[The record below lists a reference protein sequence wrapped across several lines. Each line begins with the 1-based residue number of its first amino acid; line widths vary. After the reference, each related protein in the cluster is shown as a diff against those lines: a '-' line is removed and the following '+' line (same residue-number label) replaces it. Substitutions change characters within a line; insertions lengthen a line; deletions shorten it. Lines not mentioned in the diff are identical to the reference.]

1 MSMTQNWMQKPMMI
15 CELHMT
21 DKNNKYQHMKKQLS
35 KKISSFNLQEMLIV
49 LAIIGILLLIALP
62 NLMPLITKA
71 KSVEAQVQ
79 LKAIYNAEK
88 QYYFMY
94 SKYSSNFS
102 EIDFEAPKTV
112 KESGSANYSYEIVQS
127 SNTEFK
133 IKATALTDFNGN
145 GVFNV
150 WEIDQNGVPKQIIQD

>member
-1 MSMTQNWMQKPMMI
+1 MNITS
-15 CELHMT
+15 
-21 DKNNKYQHMKKQLS
+21 KN
-35 KKISSFNLQEMLIV
+35 KIPSFNLQEMLIV

-88 QYYFMY
+88 QYFFMY
-94 SKYSSNFS
+94 SKYSPNLT
-102 EIDFEAPKTV
+102 EIDFEIPKTV
-112 KESGSANYSYEIVQS
+112 KENGSANYTYEIIQA
-127 SNTEFK
+127 NTNEFK
-133 IKATALTDFNGN
+133 VRATALIDFNGN

-150 WEIDQNGVPKQIIQD
+150 WEIDQNGTPKQTISD

>member
-1 MSMTQNWMQKPMMI
+1 MRT
-15 CELHMT
+15 
-21 DKNNKYQHMKKQLS
+21 S
-35 KKISSFNLQEMLIV
+35 KKIPSFNLQEMLIV

-71 KSVEAQVQ
+71 KSVEAQTQ

-88 QYYFMY
+88 QHFFMY
-94 SKYSSNFS
+94 SKYSTDFN

-112 KESGSANYSYEIVQS
+112 QDNGTANYAYEIIQA
-127 SNTEFK
+127 SNSEFK
-133 IKATALTDFNGN
+133 ARATAVTDFNGN

-150 WEIDQNGVPKQIIQD
+150 WEIDQDGNPKQITND

>member
-1 MSMTQNWMQKPMMI
+1 MTRNI
-15 CELHMT
+15 VFR
-21 DKNNKYQHMKKQLS
+21 MKKINNH
-35 KKISSFNLQEMLIV
+35 KISSFNLQEMLIV

-88 QYYFMY
+88 QYFFMY
-94 SKYSSNFS
+94 SKYSSNFD

-112 KESGSANYSYEIVQS
+112 KENGSANYSYEIIQS
-127 SNTEFK
+127 SNSEFK
-133 IKATALTDFNGN
+133 VKATALTDFNGN
-145 GVFNV
+145 GIFNV
-150 WEIDQNGVPKQIIQD
+150 WEIDQNGLPKQITSD

>member
-1 MSMTQNWMQKPMMI
+1 MNRT
-15 CELHMT
+15 
-21 DKNNKYQHMKKQLS
+21 S
-35 KKISSFNLQEMLIV
+35 KTKIPSFNLQEMLIV

-88 QYYFMY
+88 QYFFMY
-94 SKYSSNFS
+94 SKYSPNLT
-102 EIDFEAPKTV
+102 EIDFEIPKTV
-112 KESGSANYSYEIVQS
+112 KENGSANYTYEIIQATT
-127 SNTEFK
+127 NEFK
-133 IKATALTDFNGN
+133 VRATALTDFNGN

-150 WEIDQNGVPKQIIQD
+150 WEIDQNGTPKQTTSD

>member
-1 MSMTQNWMQKPMMI
+1 MKFQKKLP
-15 CELHMT
+15 
-21 DKNNKYQHMKKQLS
+21 
-35 KKISSFNLQEMLIV
+35 SFNLQEMLIV

-62 NLMPLITKA
+62 NLMPLIAKA
-71 KSVEAQVQ
+71 KSVEAQTQ

-94 SKYSSNFS
+94 SKYSNEMT

-112 KESGSANYSYEIVQS
+112 KENGSANYVYEIVHA
-127 SNTEFK
+127 SNNELK
-133 IKATALTDFNGN
+133 VRATSITDFNGD

-150 WEIDQNGVPKQIIQD
+150 WEIDHNGNPKQITSD

>member
-1 MSMTQNWMQKPMMI
+1 MLPIT
-15 CELHMT
+15 ELKM
-21 DKNNKYQHMKKQLS
+21 N
-35 KKISSFNLQEMLIV
+35 KKIPSFNLQEMLIV

-94 SKYSSNFS
+94 SKYSPDFG
-102 EIDFEAPKTV
+102 EIDFEAPKTT
-112 KESGSANYSYEIVQS
+112 KDNGSANYTYEIVQS
-127 SNTEFK
+127 TNNEFK
-133 IKATALTDFNGN
+133 VKATAITDFNGN

-150 WEIDQNGVPKQIIQD
+150 WEIDQNGVPKQIVSD

>member
-1 MSMTQNWMQKPMMI
+1 
-15 CELHMT
+15 
-21 DKNNKYQHMKKQLS
+21 MKKPLL
-35 KKISSFNLQEMLIV
+35 KKTPSFNLQEMLIV

-127 SNTEFK
+127 SNSEFK
-133 IKATALTDFNGN
+133 VKATALTDFNGN

-150 WEIDQNGVPKQIIQD
+150 WEIDQNGDPKQIISD

>member
-1 MSMTQNWMQKPMMI
+1 MLK
-15 CELHMT
+15 
-21 DKNNKYQHMKKQLS
+21 KNCTLKVA
-35 KKISSFNLQEMLIV
+35 SFNLQEMLIV

-71 KSVEAQVQ
+71 KSVEAQIQ

-94 SKYSSNFS
+94 SKYSSNFA

-112 KESGSANYSYEIVQS
+112 KENGSANYSYEIIQS
-127 SNTEFK
+127 SNADFK
-133 IKATALTDFNGN
+133 VTATALTDFNGN

-150 WEIDQNGVPKQIIQD
+150 WEIDQSGLPKQIVND

>member
-1 MSMTQNWMQKPMMI
+1 
-15 CELHMT
+15 
-21 DKNNKYQHMKKQLS
+21 MKKQLS
-35 KKISSFNLQEMLIV
+35 KKIPSFNLQEMLIV

-102 EIDFEAPKTV
+102 EIDFEVPKTV

>member
-1 MSMTQNWMQKPMMI
+1 MNT
-15 CELHMT
+15 T
-21 DKNNKYQHMKKQLS
+21 S
-35 KKISSFNLQEMLIV
+35 KTKIPSFNLQEMLIV

-88 QYYFMY
+88 QYFFMY
-94 SKYSSNFS
+94 SKYSPNLT
-102 EIDFEAPKTV
+102 EIDFEIPKTV
-112 KESGSANYSYEIVQS
+112 KENGSANYTYEIIQATT
-127 SNTEFK
+127 NEFK
-133 IKATALTDFNGN
+133 VRATALTDFNGN

-150 WEIDQNGVPKQIIQD
+150 WEIDQNGTPKQTTSD